1 MAKICAIGERK
12 IVLGVLCEKQKAT
25 ALCLG
30 CYASGPCHCK
40 LTGDM
45 DTAVEDGGRECESD
59 GECTIWRKTAEAT
72 PALIAAAWARQAV
85 ATLPELPESLT
96 GPTVELA
103 KLAKAGVELI
113 LNKLIN
119 ELEVSK

>member
-45 DTAVEDGGRECESD
+45 DTAVEDGGRECAGS
-59 GECTIWRKTAEAT
+59 IWVKVAEAT

-96 GPTVELA
+96 GPTAELA